1 MSPRPRGQAARS
13 GGGRIGGRM
22 HARLARYTFSGNAQE
37 IARKAE
43 EGALPI
49 FKSLPGFKAYSI
61 IESDGE
67 VFSFTAWE
75 TAEQADAANIAV
87 ADWVAENLA
96 GDVQLI
102 ESRFGE
108 RSAERRG
115 GTGGR
120 DRGEA

>member
-1 MSPRPRGQAARS
+1 
-13 GGGRIGGRM
+13 M
-22 HARLARYTFSGNAQE
+22 HARFARYTFSGNAQE

-61 IESDGE
+61 AESDGE
-67 VFSFTAWE
+67 IFSFSVWE
-75 TAEQADAANIAV
+75 TFEQAEAANIAV

-96 GDVQLI
+96 DDIQLI

-108 RSAERRG
+108 LLVATALGVSTATTARI
-115 GTGGR
+115 
-120 DRGEA
+120 

>member
-1 MSPRPRGQAARS
+1 
-13 GGGRIGGRM
+13 M

-49 FKSLPGFKAYSI
+49 FKSLPGFKAYTI
-61 IESDGE
+61 IESDDE

-75 TAEQADAANIAV
+75 TAEQAEAANIAV
-87 ADWVAENLA
+87 ADWVSENLA
-96 GDVQLI
+96 GDVQLT

-108 RSAERRG
+108 VLMSTALGISTTAGARV
-115 GTGGR
+115 
-120 DRGEA
+120 

>member
-1 MSPRPRGQAARS
+1 
-13 GGGRIGGRM
+13 M
-22 HARLARYTFSGNAQE
+22 HARFARYTFSGNAQE

-61 IESDGE
+61 AQSDGE
-67 VFSFTAWE
+67 IFSFSVWE
-75 TAEQADAANIAV
+75 TFEQAEAANIAV

-96 GDVQLI
+96 DDVQLI

-108 RSAERRG
+108 LLVATALGVSTATTARI
-115 GTGGR
+115 
-120 DRGEA
+120 

>member
-1 MSPRPRGQAARS
+1 
-13 GGGRIGGRM
+13 M

-37 IARKAE
+37 IAQKAE

-75 TAEQADAANIAV
+75 TAEQADAASIAV

-108 RSAERRG
+108 VLVSTTLGISTAAGARV
-115 GTGGR
+115 
-120 DRGEA
+120 

>member
-1 MSPRPRGQAARS
+1 
-13 GGGRIGGRM
+13 M
-22 HARLARYTFSGNAQE
+22 HARFARYTFSGNAQE

-61 IESDGE
+61 AESDGE
-67 VFSFTAWE
+67 IFSFSVWE
-75 TAEQADAANIAV
+75 TFEQAEAANIAV

-96 GDVQLI
+96 DDIQLI

-108 RSAERRG
+108 LLVATALGVSTTTAARI
-115 GTGGR
+115 
-120 DRGEA
+120 

>member
-1 MSPRPRGQAARS
+1 
-13 GGGRIGGRM
+13 M

-49 FKSLPGFKAYSI
+49 FKSLPGFKAYTI
-61 IESDGE
+61 IESDDE

-75 TAEQADAANIAV
+75 TAEQAEAANIAV

-96 GDVQLI
+96 GDVQLK

-108 RSAERRG
+108 VLMSTALGVSTTAGARV
-115 GTGGR
+115 
-120 DRGEA
+120 

>member
-1 MSPRPRGQAARS
+1 
-13 GGGRIGGRM
+13 M
-22 HARLARYTFSGNAQE
+22 HARLARYTFSGDAHE

-49 FKSLPGFKAYSI
+49 FKSMPGFKAYSI
-61 IESDGE
+61 IESDDE
-67 VFSFTAWE
+67 LLSFSGWD

-96 GDVQLI
+96 DDVQLV

-108 RSAERRG
+108 ILVSTSLGISTAAGARV
-115 GTGGR
+115 
-120 DRGEA
+120 

>member
-1 MSPRPRGQAARS
+1 
-13 GGGRIGGRM
+13 M
-22 HARLARYTFSGNAQE
+22 HARLARYTFSGNAQQ
-37 IARKAE
+37 IAEKAE

-49 FKSLPGFKAYSI
+49 FKALPGFKAYSI

-67 VFSFTAWE
+67 VFSFSAWE

-102 ESRFGE
+102 ESRFGDILVSTTLGVSTTAGA
-108 RSAERRG
+108 RV
-115 GTGGR
+115 
-120 DRGEA
+120 

>member
-1 MSPRPRGQAARS
+1 
-13 GGGRIGGRM
+13 M

-37 IARKAE
+37 LAQKAE
-43 EGALPI
+43 EGILPT
-49 FKSLPGFKAYSI
+49 FKSLPGFKAYTV

-67 VFSFTAWE
+67 IISFSGWE

-87 ADWVAENLA
+87 ADWVAENMS

-108 RSAERRG
+108 ILVSTALGVSTTAGARV
-115 GTGGR
+115 
-120 DRGEA
+120 